1 MKRIIIALGGNALED
16 SSAPTAENQ
25 LKVIKSNVVYLADL
39 IEKGYE
45 VVITHGNG
53 PQVGRILL
61 QSEAGKNITPPLP
74 FDVCGA
80 MSQGMI
86 GYQIQQAL
94 GDELKKRSINKGVV
108 SLITQVLVDPKDP
121 AFSNPSKPIGPFYTE
136 EEAISLEKSY
146 GYTVKEDSGRGWR
159 RVVASP
165 LPVAINELSSIESL
179 LEAKQVVIACGG
191 GGVPVIKKGESLE
204 GIAAVIDK
212 DFASAK
218 LAEDLKA
225 DTLIILTAVPKVA
238 INFGKSNQENLSELP
253 LNEVEKYIE
262 EGQFGKGSM
271 LPKVQAC
278 ASFVK
283 SSSNRKSLITSLSSL
298 KESLEGK
305 NGTWII

>member
-39 IEKGYE
+39 IEQGYE

-61 QSEAGKNITPPLP
+61 QSEAGKDITPPLP

-94 GDELKKRSINKGVV
+94 GDELKRRSINKGVV
-108 SLITQVLVDPKDP
+108 SLITQVIVDAKDP
-121 AFSNPSKPIGPFYTE
+121 AFANPTKPIGPFYSE
-136 EEAISLEKSY
+136 KEALSLKESH
-146 GYTVKEDSGRGWR
+146 GYVVKEDSGRGWR

-165 LPVAINELSSIESL
+165 LPIAIKELSSIESL
-179 LEAKQVVIACGG
+179 IKADQIVIACGG
-191 GGVPVIKKGESLE
+191 GGVPIIQKGESFE
-204 GIAAVIDK
+204 GVAAVIDK

-218 LAEDLKA
+218 LAGDLKA

-238 INFGKSNQENLSELP
+238 INFGKSNQQDLSELP
-253 LNEVEKYIE
+253 LSEVETYIKE
-262 EGQFGKGSM
+262 DQFGKGSM

-278 ASFVK
+278 VSFVK
-283 SSSNRKSLITSLSSL
+283 SAPKRKALITSLSTL
-298 KESLEGK
+298 KEALEGK